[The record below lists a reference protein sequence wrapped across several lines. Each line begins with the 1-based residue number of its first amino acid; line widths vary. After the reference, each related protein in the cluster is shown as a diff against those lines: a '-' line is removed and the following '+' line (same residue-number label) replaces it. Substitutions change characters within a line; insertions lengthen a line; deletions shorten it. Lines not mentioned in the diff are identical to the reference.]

1 MRIAKPILERIPP
14 ESPVSPVLWFAVLGA
29 PGAYAAQLGLGYW
42 LTQAAC
48 SPPGDQWGISLSA
61 WAIVVTAL
69 AALAAVGAGLTSI
82 WLYRRHGDRHD
93 PPPAGRVAFLAAVGM
108 TVSVLFLVLIL
119 MTGVGVVTFRE
130 CNQS

>member
-1 MRIAKPILERIPP
+1 MRTGKPILERIPP

-29 PGAYAAQLGLGYW
+29 PGAYAVQLGLGYW

-48 SPPGDQWGISLSA
+48 SPTGGQWGISLSA
-61 WAIVVTAL
+61 WAIVVTGL
-69 AALAAVGAGLTSI
+69 AALTAAGAGLTSI